1 MADDDREL
9 EARIIELVTW
19 VTSRPAMRAPFE
31 AMITAVQRS
40 KTPEARA
47 RLEALFPE
55 SAVTMRRNLALLVA
69 TDGDVEA
76 VYQRL
81 ATMEN
86 P

>member
-9 EARIIELVTW
+9 EARIIKLVTW
-19 VTSRPAMRAPFE
+19 VTGRPDMWAPFD
-31 AMITAVQRS
+31 AILTAVKRAQ
-40 KTPEARA
+40 TPEERA
-47 RLEALFPE
+47 RLAALVSE

>member
-9 EARIIELVTW
+9 EARELELVTW
-19 VTSRPAMRAPFE
+19 VASRPDMRAPFE
-31 AMITAVQRS
+31 ALITAVRRS

-47 RLEALFPE
+47 RLAALVSE
-55 SAVTMRRNLALLVA
+55 SVVTMRRNLALLVA